1 MIDILNINY
10 INILAIVLI
19 LAFFALII
27 YLFTNKI
34 KYNSQ
39 NVDKYVNS
47 LKKEKI
53 KVKDYEIIKYY
64 DVLTD
69 DECNCIIKNSKKDL
83 KESVVY
89 KDGFTKKEIDPDV
102 RISKTAWL
110 DKDSTTEIELRKT
123 IDKLENIASFITK
136 LPVVN
141 QEQIQVVN
149 YEKGGY
155 YNPHYDACNAP
166 DIDSKINMNGST
178 GQRVYTFLIYL
189 NDNLRGGSTY
199 FPKIDKYI
207 EPKKG
212 MGILFRNINYNNNDF
227 HELAEHTGTVIKKGE
242 KWICNIWVHENNY
255 RNNKNTQLCYC
266 PNCTN
271 TECYNVAK
279 LKGETECKLK
289 ECLNEKCPNFFP
301 KTIDCLCPYC
311 ENIYCKSK
319 LRNECIKPNCMNINC
334 PKGKINIENMK
345 KAGQ

>member
-1 MIDILNINY
+1 MIDIRNINY
-10 INILAIVLI
+10 VNIVAILLI
-19 LAFFALII
+19 LAFIALVI

-83 KESVVY
+83 KESIVY
-89 KDGFTKKEIDPDV
+89 KDGFTKKEADPNI

-136 LPVVN
+136 FPIVN
-141 QEQIQVVN
+141 QEKIQVVN

-155 YNPHYDACNAP
+155 YNPHYDACNSA
-166 DIDSKINMNGST
+166 DIDSKINMNGAS

-189 NDNLRGGSTY
+189 NDNLEGGSTY
-199 FPKIDKYI
+199 FTKIDKHVK
-207 EPKKG
+207 PKKG
-212 MGILFRNINYNNNDF
+212 MAILFRNINNNNSDF
-227 HELAEHTGTVIKKGE
+227 HELSQHTGTVIKKGD
-242 KWICNIWVHENNY
+242 KWICNIWIHENNY
-255 RNNKNTQLCYC
+255 KNHENVPLCYC

-271 TECYNVAK
+271 EECYNVAK
-279 LKGETECKLK
+279 LKGEKECKLQK
-289 ECLNEKCPNFFP
+289 CMNEKCPNFFL
-301 KTIDCLCPYC
+301 KKHDCLCPYC
-311 ENIYCKSK
+311 DNKYCKSK
-319 LRNECIKPNCMNINC
+319 LRQECVKPNCMNINC
-334 PKGKINIENMK
+334 SKGKINIENMK
-345 KAGQ
+345 KVG

>member
-110 DKDSTTEIELRKT
+110 DKDSTKEIELRKT

>member
-1 MIDILNINY
+1 MIDITNINY
-10 INILAIVLI
+10 VYIVAILLI
-19 LAFFALII
+19 LAFIALVI

-39 NVDKYVNS
+39 NVDKYINS

-83 KESVVY
+83 KESIVY
-89 KDGFTKKEIDPDV
+89 KDGFTKKEADPNI

-110 DKDSTTEIELRKT
+110 DKDTTTEIELRKT

-136 LPVVN
+136 FPVVN
-141 QEQIQVVN
+141 QEKIQVVN

-155 YNPHYDACNAP
+155 YNPHYDACNST
-166 DIDSKINMNGST
+166 DIDAKINMNGAS

-189 NDNLRGGSTY
+189 NDNLEGGSTY
-199 FPKIDKYI
+199 FTKIDKHVK
-207 EPKKG
+207 PKKG
-212 MGILFRNINYNNNDF
+212 MAILFRNINYNNSDF
-227 HELAEHTGTVIKKGE
+227 HELSQHTGTVIKKGD
-242 KWICNIWVHENNY
+242 KWICNIWIHENNY
-255 RNNKNTQLCYC
+255 KNHEKVPMCYC

-271 TECYNVAK
+271 EECYNVAK
-279 LKGETECKLK
+279 LKGETECKLQQ
-289 ECLNEKCPNFFP
+289 CMNEKCSNFFL
-301 KTIDCLCPYC
+301 KKHDCLCPNC
-311 ENIYCKSK
+311 DNKYCKSK
-319 LRNECIKPNCMNINC
+319 LRQECVKPNCMNINC

-345 KAGQ
+345 KAG